1 MSRRVWLQLLV
12 LCVVCLAVSDSK
24 KAKKKGPPAVLTVSK
39 LTPYVKCETC
49 MAMGRTLL
57 EQANDIKKEKGGRK
71 KMGEEPILELLESI
85 CEPGGKEGEW
95 INQLD
100 VVGEKGK
107 LKLEKREDG
116 FQDCNTQE
124 CLSIARACD
133 DVRTE
138 AGESDI
144 AEKIYQ
150 GHYTSS
156 PDEFA
161 TALCNKMTEVCQDVP
176 ELTSK
181 RVEEAFT
188 IIDSQAWE
196 AKKMQKMMAAMGMGG
211 KVYDRNSMQDYL
223 ENYDDEYLP
232 EPTDAPYEDGPA
244 DEEGTYMDE
253 PPPSGPSPEDVS
265 FSNFVK
271 DSISVA
277 SAASEYVASSVVD
290 GIRQVV
296 ETVSGKPKGQEL

>member
-1 MSRRVWLQLLV
+1 MPARALADASDKRTV
-12 LCVVCLAVSDSK
+12 L
-24 KAKKKGPPAVLTVSK
+24 
-39 LTPYVKCETC
+39 
-49 MAMGRTLL
+49 
-57 EQANDIKKEKGGRK
+57 
-71 KMGEEPILELLESI
+71 
-85 CEPGGKEGEW
+85 PGGKEGEW

-161 TALCNKMTEVCQDVP
+161 TALCNKMTGLRLVLLMPRPFVSLC
-176 ELTSK
+176 
-181 RVEEAFT
+181 
-188 IIDSQAWE
+188 
-196 AKKMQKMMAAMGMGG
+196 
-211 KVYDRNSMQDYL
+211 
-223 ENYDDEYLP
+223 
-232 EPTDAPYEDGPA
+232 
-244 DEEGTYMDE
+244 
-253 PPPSGPSPEDVS
+253 PS
-265 FSNFVK
+265 F
-271 DSISVA
+271 A
-277 SAASEYVASSVVD
+277 
-290 GIRQVV
+290 RQ
-296 ETVSGKPKGQEL
+296 T